1 MPEDILIRRGEI
13 CDADAIAAF
22 NIAMA
27 RETEGKDLLP
37 EVIAAGVRGLIG
49 NSSLGYYLVAESGDR
64 IVASLLVT
72 TEWSDWRNGV
82 FWWIQSV
89 YVRPEWRR
97 KGIYSRLYEF
107 VKTAAAA
114 DAAVC
119 GFRLYVEKENRAA
132 QKTYHSLGMRETE
145 YRMYEELKPG
155 IRYCR

>member
-1 MPEDILIRRGEI
+1 MPQDILIRRGEVR
-13 CDADAIAAF
+13 DADAIAAF

-27 RETEGKDLLP
+27 RETEGKELLP

-49 NSSLGYYLVAESGDR
+49 NTSLGYYLVAEAGDR

-107 VKTAAAA
+107 VKAAAAA

-119 GFRLYVEKENRAA
+119 GFRLYVEKENRVA
-132 QKTYHSLGMRETE
+132 QKTYYFLGMRETE
-145 YRMYEELKPG
+145 YLMYEELKPG